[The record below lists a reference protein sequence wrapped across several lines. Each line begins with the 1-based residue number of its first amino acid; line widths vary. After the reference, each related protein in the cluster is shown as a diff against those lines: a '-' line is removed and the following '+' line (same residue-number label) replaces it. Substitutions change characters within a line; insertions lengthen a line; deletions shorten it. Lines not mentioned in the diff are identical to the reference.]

1 MSGEHNTPV
10 GTPVVIAPGKV
21 FVVGEYAVLEEG
33 SAVQAAIAR
42 YAKAQFIPRME
53 SMPPL
58 MAEIVRRMKSEL
70 GEVASALPPGGVM
83 VTSDDFRRD
92 GQLGGLGSSAA
103 IAVASAGA
111 VLECLGL
118 AIEPRRQQIHRVAD
132 AARRAVQGNVGSGAD
147 TAASTYG
154 GLVRITRP
162 KGKSIEVAPMT
173 PPGGLHVVL
182 FSAGASIPS
191 HQVVEGIQRYATIEP
206 GRFGKAMAELRET
219 AQHFIAQVETGSAS
233 GAIASAGQY
242 GERLQELC
250 GMAGVPI
257 VTEAFARAAD
267 LAREFGGIAK
277 PTGAGG
283 GALGVALF
291 ATPEAVRWFRKA
303 CTEPLLVFD
312 GDMDPSGVRC
322 QFSDAAVMVD
332 LDERDSAATPSPEP
346 DEVSLPAVSAGPRIE
361 ASLHDAV
368 TAKRPV
374 EEPDPVDDPAVKE
387 TPRPHRHKRLGPVLI
402 TALALVLLVVLAL
415 VGAHLFRATPTEP
428 TKRPAPQVPPS
439 PTSSAEGAEQTT
451 PSGDTPPAG
460 PGAGQNARVGSG
472 NQASGDDKPRT
483 TKIDKHGHRTT
494 KIARPTEDSAPGLA
508 SPPPLAH
515 PEGHSASAGAAP
527 ARPTPAPKTP
537 APRRA
542 GSLSPADF

>member
-33 SAVQAAIAR
+33 TAVQAAIAR

-58 MAEIVRRMKSEL
+58 TAEIVRRMKSEL
-70 GEVASALPPGGVM
+70 GEVAAALPPGGVL

-118 AIEPRRQQIHRVAD
+118 AIETRRQQIHRVAD
-132 AARRAVQGNVGSGAD
+132 AARKAVQGNVGSGAD

-154 GLVRITRP
+154 GLIRITRP
-162 KGKSIEVAPMT
+162 KGKPIEVAPIA
-173 PPGGLHVVL
+173 PPPGLHVVL
-182 FSAGASIPS
+182 FSAGASLPS
-191 HQVVEGIQRYATIEP
+191 HRVIEGIQRYASIEP
-206 GRFGKAMAELRET
+206 TPFGMAMAELRET
-219 AQHFIAQVETGSAS
+219 AQRFIAEVDDGSAT
-233 GAIASAGQY
+233 GAIAAAGRY
-242 GERLQELC
+242 GERLQDLC
-250 GMAGVPI
+250 SMAGVPI
-257 VTEAFARAAD
+257 VTETFARAAD

-303 CTEPLLVFD
+303 CSEPLALFD

-322 QFSDAAVMVD
+322 QFPDAAITVD

-346 DEVSLPAVSAGPRIE
+346 DEVSLPAVSGGPRVE
-361 ASLHDAV
+361 ASLHEAV

-374 EEPDPVDDPAVKE
+374 EASDLLGDPVTETTPPPLRRRRVGPA
-387 TPRPHRHKRLGPVLI
+387 I
-402 TALALVLLVVLAL
+402 IAAIALVVLAASAL
-415 VGAHLFRATPTEP
+415 VGAKLFRSTPTEQAN
-428 TKRPAPQVPPS
+428 RPSSQMSPSQPATTATTEQAAAPEDTQ
-439 PTSSAEGAEQTT
+439 
-451 PSGDTPPAG
+451 PSGN
-460 PGAGQNARVGSG
+460 GAGQNPRVGPG
-472 NQASGDDKPRT
+472 NQATNDDKHRSA
-483 TKIDKHGHRTT
+483 KLDKHGHRAT
-494 KIARPTEDSAPGLA
+494 KLARPTENDSPDLP
-508 SPPPLAH
+508 STPPPAR
-515 PEGHSASAGAAP
+515 PESRPGSAGAPRTHSAP
-527 ARPTPAPKTP
+527 AQKVP
-537 APRRA
+537 PRRA